1 MLRKLDWDV
10 VIMLTDGLVWSSIM
24 LLDTWGK
31 ELINWELLLC
41 KDLHHSSQ
49 LAPWVLKWGVW
60 HLFLSLGFS
69 MLVSIV
75 LHLVVIFLISLIL
88 TVRLLIPQEKEK
100 FNGAFFQSCDNLASA
115 GKYDLNL
122 WLHKHIVFALAI
134 PVQYQFYYF
143 NWCVCSLKYRVH

>member
-60 HLFLSLGFS
+60 YLFLSLGFS

-100 FNGAFFQSCDNLASA
+100 FNGAFFQSYDNLASA

-122 WLHKHIVFALAI
+122 WLHKPIVFALAI